1 MAPLRQ
7 IWLLAFLAT
16 AIYTAP
22 AAAQAT
28 LSETEDEPRKVLAE
42 RAAAAEIDPVLRAF
56 LRRARFGALHEDF
69 GPDLLRTPSAMAIR
83 DPSAVGRHP
92 RDAGRVEAAKAALD
106 DKIVIST
113 TAVIVG
119 LLVLIVVLVAD

>member
-28 LSETEDEPRKVLAE
+28 LSGTEDEPHEVVAE
-42 RAAAAEIDPVLRAF
+42 RAAAAEIDPVVRAF
-56 LRRARFGALHEDF
+56 LRRARLGALNEDF
-69 GPDLLRTPSAMAIR
+69 GPDLLRTPSAMAIL
-83 DPSAVGRHP
+83 DPSEVGRHP
-92 RDAGRVEAAKAALD
+92 LDPGRVEAARAALD

>member
-28 LSETEDEPRKVLAE
+28 VSGTEDEPREVVGE

-56 LRRARFGALHEDF
+56 PRSARFGALRQDF
-69 GPDLLRTPSAMAIR
+69 GLDLLRAPTEMAIL
-83 DPSAVGRHP
+83 DPSEVGRHAL
-92 RDAGRVEAAKAALD
+92 DAGRVEAAKAALD

-113 TAVIVG
+113 TAVIIG
-119 LLVLIVVLVAD
+119 LLVLILILAL

>member
-28 LSETEDEPRKVLAE
+28 FSGTEDEPRAVVAE

-56 LRRARFGALHEDF
+56 LQRTRFGALHEDL
-69 GPDLLRTPSAMAIR
+69 GPDLLRTPSAMAIP

-92 RDAGRVEAAKAALD
+92 LDAGRVEAARAALD

>member
-28 LSETEDEPRKVLAE
+28 VSGTDDEPREVVGE
-42 RAAAAEIDPVLRAF
+42 RAAAAEIDPVLHAF
-56 LRRARFGALHEDF
+56 PRPARFGALHQDF
-69 GPDLLRTPSAMAIR
+69 GLDLLRTSAIL
-83 DPSAVGRHP
+83 DPSEVGRQAL
-92 RDAGRVEAAKAALD
+92 DAGRVEAAKAALD

-113 TAVIVG
+113 TAVIIG
-119 LLVLIVVLVAD
+119 LLVLILILAV